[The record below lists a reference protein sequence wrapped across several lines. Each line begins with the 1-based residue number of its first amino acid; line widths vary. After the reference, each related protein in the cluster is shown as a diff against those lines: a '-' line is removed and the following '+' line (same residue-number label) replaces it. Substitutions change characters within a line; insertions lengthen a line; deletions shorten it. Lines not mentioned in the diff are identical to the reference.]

1 MQGLVW
7 IEKADKICSLLQQW
21 LQNNFYTWFTGC
33 FDLASLLFTEF
44 QRTVLHYQSLSF
56 MCVVMFYALINHII
70 VAYLTTKM

>member
-21 LQNNFYTWFTGC
+21 LQNNFYTWFTGS

-44 QRTVLHYQSLSF
+44 KRTVLH
-56 MCVVMFYALINHII
+56 
-70 VAYLTTKM
+70 